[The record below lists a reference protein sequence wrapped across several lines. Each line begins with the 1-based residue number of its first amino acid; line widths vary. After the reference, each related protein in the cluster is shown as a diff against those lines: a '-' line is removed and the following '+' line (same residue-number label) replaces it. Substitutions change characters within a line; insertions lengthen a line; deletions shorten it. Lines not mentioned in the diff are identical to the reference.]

1 MILYI
6 TIGSTERFEATKMSE
21 KYLTVNHR
29 IAVYTMDEVEVVKVE
44 ASTSG
49 AKAGYVEG
57 FKAGEKETW
66 RALTSVAM
74 LGTIVAITVLHF
86 NSLI

>member
-1 MILYI
+1 
-6 TIGSTERFEATKMSE
+6 MSE

-29 IAVYTMDEVEVVKVE
+29 IAVYTMDEVEVVKT
-44 ASTSG
+44 AG

-66 RALTSVAM
+66 RALTSVV
-74 LGTIVAITVLHF
+74 LFGTIAAMAVLHF